1 MITRILRRLFRRGRP
16 QTRSLAE
23 TDAAHV
29 AALRAKGVQIG
40 AQCRIYTDAF
50 STEPWLVRIGDNVGI
65 AGGVKFLTHDG
76 SAALLRGTR
85 PMAQRLGTITIGNGV
100 FIGEN
105 AILLPG
111 VRIGDGCIVA
121 PGSVVRGQ
129 IPPNSLVVGN
139 PATVAGR
146 ASLLLA
152 RMMRDPDTLDTFGLD
167 EPTRRRV
174 IEDHFREPSR

>member
-1 MITRILRRLFRRGRP
+1 MIARMFKRLFRRGRP
-16 QTRSLAE
+16 KARSLAE
-23 TDAAHV
+23 TDEALV

-40 AQCRIYTDAF
+40 AHCRIYTDGF

-76 SAALLRGTR
+76 SAFMVRDTR
-85 PMAQRLGTITIGNGV
+85 PMAQRLGTITVGNRV

-111 VRIGDGCIVA
+111 VQIGDGCIIA
-121 PGSVVRGQ
+121 PGSVVRGR

-139 PATVAGR
+139 PATVVGR
-146 ASLLLA
+146 ASLSLA
-152 RMMRDPDTLDTFGLD
+152 RMRQDPDTLDTFGLD
-167 EPTRRRV
+167 EPTRRQV
-174 IEDHFREPSR
+174 IEDHFRRQT

>member
-1 MITRILRRLFRRGRP
+1 MIARMFKRLFRRSRP
-16 QTRSLAE
+16 KARSLAE
-23 TDAAHV
+23 TDEALV

-40 AQCRIYTDAF
+40 AHCRIYTDAF

-76 SAALLRGTR
+76 SAGLLRATR
-85 PMAQRLGTITIGNGV
+85 PMAQRLGTITVGNSV

-111 VRIGDGCIVA
+111 VRIGDGCIIA

-139 PATVAGR
+139 PATVVGR

-152 RMMRDPDTLDTFGLD
+152 RMMQDPDTLDTFGLD
-167 EPTRRRV
+167 EPTRRQV
-174 IEDHFREPSR
+174 IEDHFRRQS